1 MSDLMM
7 NGKTALVTGGSRGIG
22 RAILDSLARNGCQ
35 VVFTYLSSQETAQN
49 IEEEYTSQ
57 GMKVFGVKADGS
69 KAEEVEASVRF
80 AVEKTGSVDILINN
94 AGITKDNLL
103 MRMTAQDFE
112 AVLSANLNSVF
123 YYTKAATKIMM
134 QKRWGRIINITS
146 VVGLMGNAGQ
156 SNYAASKAGVIGFT
170 KSIAKELASRNIT
183 ANCIAPGFIETD
195 MTAKLK
201 DEQKDA
207 LLNLIPLR
215 KFGQADDI
223 AKVTAFLCS
232 DAAGYITGQTIAVDG
247 GMTM

>member
-1 MSDLMM
+1 MSEVNL
-7 NGKTALVTGGSRGIG
+7 NGKSALVTGGSRGIG
-22 RAILDSLARNGCQ
+22 RAIVDALAVNGCS
-35 VVFTYLSSQETAQN
+35 VVFTFVSSDQAAKE
-49 IEEEYTSQ
+49 IEEEYASN
-57 GMKVFGVKADGS
+57 GMKVYGYKADGS
-69 KAEEVEASVRF
+69 KQEEAESSVKF
-80 AVEKTGSVDILINN
+80 AADTTGSVDILVNN

-103 MRMTAQDFE
+103 MRMNNQDFE
-112 AVLSANLNSVF
+112 SVLSANLNSVF
-123 YYTKAATKIMM
+123 YYTKAASKYMM

-201 DEQKDA
+201 PEQKDA
-207 LLNLIPLR
+207 LLSLIPLR
-215 KFGQADDI
+215 KFGQSNDI
-223 AKVTAFLCS
+223 ARIASFLCS

>member
-1 MSDLMM
+1 MSETVTS
-7 NGKTALVTGGSRGIG
+7 GKTALVTGGSRGIG
-22 RAILDSLARNGCQ
+22 RAILDALAENGYS
-35 VVFTYLSSQETAQN
+35 VIFTYLSSEETAKK
-49 IEEEYTSQ
+49 IEEEYAAK
-57 GMKVFGVKADGS
+57 GKKVFGCKADGA
-69 KAEEVEASVRF
+69 KTEDVDASVKF

-103 MRMTAQDFE
+103 MRMNNADFE
-112 AVLSANLNSVF
+112 SVLSANLNSVF
-123 YYTKAATKIMM
+123 YYTKAASKYMM

-201 DEQKDA
+201 EEQKEA
-207 LLNLIPLR
+207 LLNLIPLK

-223 AKVTAFLCS
+223 ARIAAFLCS

>member
-1 MSDLMM
+1 MSEVNL
-7 NGKTALVTGGSRGIG
+7 NEKTALVTGGSRGIG
-22 RAILDSLARNGCQ
+22 RAIVDALASEGYA
-35 VVFTYLSSQETAQN
+35 VVFTYVSSEETAKL
-49 IEEEYTSQ
+49 IEAEYAGK
-57 GMKVFGVKADGS
+57 GMKVFGFKADGS
-69 KAEEVEASVRF
+69 KSEEVELSVKF
-80 AVEKTGSVDILINN
+80 AAEKTGSVDILINN
-94 AGITKDNLL
+94 AGITRDNLL
-103 MRMTAQDFE
+103 MRMNQQDFE
-112 AVLSANLNSVF
+112 SVLSANLSSVF
-123 YYTKAATKIMM
+123 HYTKAASKYMM

-170 KSIAKELASRNIT
+170 KSIAKELASRSIT

-201 DEQKDA
+201 PEQKDA

-215 KFGQADDI
+215 KFGQSNDI
-223 AKVTAFLCS
+223 ARIAAFLCS